1 MKEARSIH
9 AVSVVAYE
17 DYANWCEAPTTTT
30 TSTTTTT
37 TTTTTSATEKGILAS
52 GGYNGGNLK
61 SVEIYNPVSNISCS
75 LPEFPSQR
83 QRHSQDGALACGGG
97 GNDKNCVKWSSDS
110 GTWTQS
116 HTLIQRRYYHV
127 SWNTD
132 DGVYL
137 MGGAY
142 SLKTTELVKNDGT
155 VEDGFSLQYDTK

>member
-30 TSTTTTT
+30 TTTTITTTT
-37 TTTTTSATEKGILAS
+37 ATEKGILAS

-97 GNDKNCVKWSSDS
+97 GNDKNCVKWSSD
-110 GTWTQS
+110 
-116 HTLIQRRYYHV
+116 
-127 SWNTD
+127 

-155 VEDGFSLQYDTK
+155 VEDGFSLQY